1 MLFYFGYA
9 RDGNLHWS
17 GKFIWTLKLHES
29 FTCFT
34 YPWNLSHFIIISVLV
49 FCNGL
54 TPFNGYAL
62 RTFFTRKKGI
72 DMPHVRFSW
81 KAAPS
86 IIVVDKRWLS
96 ALDGLFYNKG
106 APYSHAHNQTLM
118 IMMNLGERNLSHT
131 FIATSCPFQLCSR
144 NWPVKMSKWS
154 WQLWW
159 WAIWGKWDQNNDEVA
174 DDVDAD
180 DINVCKAIS
189 FLGRFLKRF

>member
-1 MLFYFGYA
+1 MHGSSICFNLLMELPTFYHQFGA
-9 RDGNLHWS
+9 R
-17 GKFIWTLKLHES
+17 
-29 FTCFT
+29 
-34 YPWNLSHFIIISVLV
+34 V
-49 FCNGL
+49 CNGL
-54 TPFNGYAL
+54 PPVNGYAL

-106 APYSHAHNQTLM
+106 APHSHAHNQTLM
-118 IMMNLGERNLSHT
+118 IMMNLGESNLSHT

-144 NWPVKMSKWS
+144 KWPVKMSKWS

-159 WAIWGKWDQNNDEVA
+159 CAIWDKWDQNFDQVV

-180 DINVCKAIS
+180 ENMGKAIS

>member
-1 MLFYFGYA
+1 
-9 RDGNLHWS
+9 
-17 GKFIWTLKLHES
+17 
-29 FTCFT
+29 
-34 YPWNLSHFIIISVLV
+34 
-49 FCNGL
+49 
-54 TPFNGYAL
+54 
-62 RTFFTRKKGI
+62 
-72 DMPHVRFSW
+72 MPHVRFSW

-106 APYSHAHNQTLM
+106 APHSHAHNQTLM
-118 IMMNLGERNLSHT
+118 IMMNLGESNLSHT

-159 WAIWGKWDQNNDEVA
+159 CAIWDKWDQNNDEVA

-180 DINVCKAIS
+180 DRNICKAIA
-189 FLGRFLKRF
+189 FLGFGTFPYLRNFWKKGWLKILLIYLAIWSSLRSII